1 MMPSP
6 LKSYPC
12 YHPDLGKPNENSPS
26 TMKDLSKV
34 VFLHTHLTNFGCP
47 KACFDGRSQNG
58 NSRFAVG
65 MIIKLGLSIR
75 CPREVVAVLF
85 EVCIKT
91 NDAPF
96 YGTI

>member
-1 MMPSP
+1 MTPSP

-34 VFLHTHLTNFGCP
+34 VFLHTHLANFGCP

-58 NSRFAVG
+58 SSCSVRR
-65 MIIKLGLSIR
+65 MPK
-75 CPREVVAVLF
+75 
-85 EVCIKT
+85 K
-91 NDAPF
+91 
-96 YGTI
+96 